1 MCDVCLAKDRQSYK
15 QVSMLK
21 KTNQVEVPG
30 QQSLLIE
37 DFFELGY
44 W

>member
-1 MCDVCLAKDRQSYK
+1 MCAVCLAKDRQSHK

-37 DFFELGY
+37 DLLELGF
-44 W
+44 